1 MPIQPN
7 FLERTAF
14 FTLNQAPA
22 FMLDL
27 AGALAYQAV
36 STAARLGI
44 FDALA
49 KQPMPAA
56 ELARLL
62 QAQPRG
68 VETLLRAL
76 AATGYVEDRDGYY
89 ANSPMTRKWLVENG
103 TFDGPTMMR
112 FWDAALTT
120 LWPSAPDVIRTGQ
133 RPIGIYEWV
142 ESDPEL
148 NFSFQQSMV
157 TTALTSGTD
166 IARRLALP
174 PSATRLLD
182 VGGGHGVFS
191 IMMCRTYPNLHAT
204 VIDSPAA
211 LEVAARHVAQ
221 HNMGDRVSL
230 LPGDMWQIDWGKD
243 YDAVLLFNLLHHFD
257 PVTNLK
263 LLHQAHAALKPGG
276 MVAILDQIAGKIPG
290 SATNAVISLVALMY
304 YVFAD
309 GRVFE
314 HDELTELLAGSG
326 FSGIKFSRLAKLPG
340 TSLMTARR
348 P

>member
-7 FLERTAF
+7 LMERTAF

-22 FMLDL
+22 VMLDL
-27 AGALAYQAV
+27 AGAVSYQAV
-36 STAARLGI
+36 STAMRLGV
-44 FDALA
+44 FDALVER
-49 KQPMPAA
+49 PATVE
-56 ELARLL
+56 ELARMLN
-62 QAQPRG
+62 AQPRG
-68 VETLLRAL
+68 VEALLRAL
-76 AATGYVEDRDGYY
+76 ATTGYVEARDGYY
-89 ANSPMTRKWLVENG
+89 ANSAMTRKWLIENDA
-103 TFDGPTMMR
+103 FDGPSMTR
-112 FWDAALTT
+112 FWDAALMT
-120 LWPSAPDVIRTGQ
+120 LWPNATDVIRTGK

-148 NFSFQQSMV
+148 NFSFQQMLV
-157 TTALTSGTD
+157 TTALNSGKD
-166 IARRLALP
+166 IARKLALP

-191 IMMCRTYPNLHAT
+191 IMMCQAYPNLHAT
-204 VIDSPAA
+204 IIDSPAA
-211 LEVAARHVAQ
+211 LEVAARHVAL
-221 HNMGDRVSL
+221 HNMADRVSL
-230 LPGDMWQIDWGKD
+230 LPGDMWQIDWGTG

-257 PVTNLK
+257 TVTNLK
-263 LLHQAHAALKPGG
+263 LLRQAHVTLKPGG
-276 MVAILDQIAGKIPG
+276 TVAILDQIAGKVAG

>member
-7 FLERTAF
+7 FFERTAF

-22 FMLDL
+22 VMLDL
-27 AGALAYQAV
+27 AGAILYQAF
-36 STAARLGI
+36 STAVRLGI

-49 KQPMPAA
+49 ERPMTAA
-56 ELARLL
+56 ELAQAL

-68 VETLLRAL
+68 IDAVLRAL
-76 AATGYVEDRDGYY
+76 AATGYLETRDGYY
-89 ANSPMTRKWLVENG
+89 ANSAMTRKWIVE
-103 TFDGPTMMR
+103 DGAFQGLTMIR
-112 FWDAALTT
+112 FWDAALAT
-120 LWPSAPDVIRTGQ
+120 LWPTAPEVIRTGE
-133 RPIGIYEWV
+133 RSIDLYEWV
-142 ESDPEL
+142 KSDPEL

-157 TTALTSGTD
+157 SSALTSGMD
-166 IARRLALP
+166 IGRKLALP

-182 VGGGHGVFS
+182 VGGGHGVYS
-191 IMMCRTYPNLHAT
+191 IMMCRAYPNLQAT

-211 LEVAARHVAQ
+211 LEVAAVYVAQ
-221 HNMGDRVSL
+221 HDMGDRVSL
-230 LPGDMWQIDWGKD
+230 VPGDLWQLDWGKE
-243 YDAVLLFNLLHHFD
+243 YDVVLLFNLLHHFE

-263 LLHQAHAALKPGG
+263 LLRRTHTALKQGG
-276 MVAILDQIAGKIPG
+276 LVAILDQIAGKVPG
-290 SATNAVISLVALMY
+290 TATNAVVSLVALMY

-314 HDELTELLAGSG
+314 HDQLTELLAGAG
-326 FSGIKFSRLAKLPG
+326 FAGVKFSRLAKLPG